1 MHPMACFQNLL
12 FRFGLVERKE
22 NVFTKF
28 VNFVTSGVAAGHG
41 PALWALFE
49 NAPLNNET
57 LISVVLWGF
66 TDKKVEK

>member
-1 MHPMACFQNLL
+1 
-12 FRFGLVERKE
+12 
-22 NVFTKF
+22 
-28 VNFVTSGVAAGHG
+28 VTSGVAAGHG